1 MANVSGGT
9 NEQQSNSRHSVLFTN
24 SSAISRRVSAVEGPV
39 SGSSGRGSAE
49 DSSAS
54 SRRVSAVEGSASSCR
69 LSGAEGPI
77 SRRVSAVEGPVKNS
91 NLKKG
96 LDSGKCLCPPSVE
109 CNGKGVNHV
118 NKSFCRCRDSL

>member
-9 NEQQSNSRHSVLFTN
+9 NESNSRHAVLFTN

-39 SGSSGRGSAE
+39 SGSSGRVSSE

-69 LSGAEGPI
+69 VSGAEGPI
-77 SRRVSAVEGPVKNS
+77 CRRVSAVEGPVKDL
-91 NLKKG
+91 NLKKSS
-96 LDSGKCLCPPSVE
+96 DAGKCLCPPRVE

-118 NKSFCRCRDSL
+118 NKSFCQCRDSL